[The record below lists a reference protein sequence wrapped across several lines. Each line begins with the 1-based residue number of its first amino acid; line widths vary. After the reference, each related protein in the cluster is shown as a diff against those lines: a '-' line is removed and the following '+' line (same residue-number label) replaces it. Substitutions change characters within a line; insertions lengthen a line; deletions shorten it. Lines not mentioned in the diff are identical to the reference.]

1 MDDGFVKVL
10 DCRFRALPFIGDA
23 FYMKGKVTDKRIE
36 GGEHLV
42 DAELR
47 IDNQDGELIVS
58 GISTV
63 RLISR
68 NA

>member
-1 MDDGFVKVL
+1 MKVL

-23 FYMKGKVTDKRIE
+23 FYMEGKVTVKRIE

-47 IDNQDGELIVS
+47 MDNQDGELIVS
-58 GISTV
+58 GIGTV